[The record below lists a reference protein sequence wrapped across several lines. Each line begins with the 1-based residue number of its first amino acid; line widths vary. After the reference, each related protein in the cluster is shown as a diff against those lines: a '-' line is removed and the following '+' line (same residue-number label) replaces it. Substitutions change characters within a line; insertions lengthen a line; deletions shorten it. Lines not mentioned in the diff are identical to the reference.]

1 MKTRKQYT
9 KEFKEDAIRL
19 VLEHGYKQT
28 AAARRL
34 GVERR
39 MRVRWIK
46 ASQSEGGEAF
56 PGNGKLNAEQQQRRR
71 LREETR
77 RLRMEREIVKK
88 ATAFARESS

>member
-28 AAARRL
+28 EAARRL

-39 MRVRWIK
+39 MLARWSK
-46 ASQSEGGEAF
+46 ASQCKGGEAF
-56 PGNGKLNAEQQQRRR
+56 PGNGKASG
-71 LREETR
+71 REW
-77 RLRMEREIVKK
+77 K
-88 ATAFARESS
+88 S